1 MILTSTLDRAER
13 TTFREAVVRGIPPD
27 GGLYMPME
35 IPRMSTGF
43 FEEIRERDFQ
53 GVAGAVAQRLLADE
67 IPPHDIERIVRDAC
81 SFPVPLVHLEDDL
94 SILELFHGPTFAFK
108 DFGARFLAQVLAY
121 VQQNDDRMRTILVAT
136 SGDTG
141 SAVAQAF
148 LGMQGFRVVLLYPG
162 GKVSPTQEQQL
173 TTVGGNV
180 TALEVDGTFDDC
192 QRLVKNA
199 FANSEIASRCGLTS
213 ANSINIARLI
223 PQSFYYFEAYAR
235 APRRADGI
243 VFAVPSGNLGNLTGG
258 LIAWKMGLPVR
269 GFVAALNRNDVFG
282 EYLET
287 GTFSPRASVPT
298 ISNAMDVGNP
308 SNIVRI
314 MALRNSEARAFQ
326 QLLTTVTISE
336 DETRQAIRRVCE
348 RYQYLLD
355 PHGAVAFAALQRIGG
370 APETM
375 RIALATAHPAKF
387 PEIVE
392 PLVGYPIKKP
402 LALEE
407 ALNRLKHSVPLLA
420 DDEQLRTY
428 LLDTQN

>member
-35 IPRMSTGF
+35 FPRMSAGF
-43 FEEIRERDFQ
+43 FEEIRERDIQ
-53 GVAGAVAQRLLADE
+53 GVAVAVAQRLLADE
-67 IPPHDIERIVRDAC
+67 IPPRDIERIVRDAC

-121 VQQNDDRMRTILVAT
+121 VQQSDDRMRTILVAT

-162 GKVSPTQEQQL
+162 GKVSPTQEKQL

-199 FANSEIASRCGLTS
+199 FANSEVASRCGLTS

-235 APRRADGI
+235 APRRAGGI

-282 EYLET
+282 EYLKT
-287 GTFSPRASVPT
+287 GTFSPRAGIPT

-336 DETRQAIRRVCE
+336 DETRQVIRRVCE
-348 RYQYLLD
+348 RHQYILD

-370 APETM
+370 APEAM

-387 PEIVE
+387 TEIVE
-392 PLVGYPIKKP
+392 PLVGHAIKKP

-407 ALNRLKHSVPLLA
+407 ALKRLKHSVPLPA
-420 DDEQLRTY
+420 DDEQLGTY

>member
-13 TTFREAVVRGIPPD
+13 TTFREAVVRGIPPN

-35 IPRMSTGF
+35 FPRMSAGF
-43 FEEIRERDFQ
+43 FEEIRERDIQ
-53 GVAGAVAQRLLADE
+53 GVAVAVAQRLLADE

-121 VQQNDDRMRTILVAT
+121 VQQSDDRMRTILVAT

-148 LGMQGFRVVLLYPG
+148 SGMEGFRVVLLYPS

-180 TALEVDGTFDDC
+180 AALEVDGTFDDC
-192 QRLVKNA
+192 QRLVRNA

-223 PQSFYYFEAYAR
+223 PQSFYFFEAYAR
-235 APRRADGI
+235 APRRDGGI

-258 LIAWKMGLPVR
+258 LIAWMMGLPVR
-269 GFVAALNRNDVFG
+269 RFVAALNRNDVFG

-287 GTFSPRASVPT
+287 GTFCPRASVPT

-326 QLLTTVTISE
+326 QLLTAVTISE
-336 DETRQAIRRVCE
+336 DETRQVIRRVYE
-348 RYQYLLD
+348 RHQYILD

-370 APETM
+370 SPEAM

-392 PLVGYPIKKP
+392 PLVGYSIKKP

-407 ALNRLKHSVPLLA
+407 ALKRLKHSVPLPA
-420 DDEQLRTY
+420 DDEQLGTY